1 MKKLII
7 IAAALIISSS
17 ASAAQREFAKVDSN
31 NDGDISLVEFLH
43 KVPEKNVEKMT
54 GFFAGRD
61 KNKDG
66 YLTKKEYTQKKKS
79 KK

>member
-7 IAAALIISSS
+7 IVAALIISSS
-17 ASAAQREFAKVDSN
+17 ASAQREFAKVDSN
-31 NDGDISLVEFLH
+31 NDGGISLVEFLH
-43 KVPEKNVEKMT
+43 KVPETNVEKMA
-54 GFFAGRD
+54 GFFVGRD

-66 YLTKKEYTQKKKS
+66 QLTKKEYTQKKKS